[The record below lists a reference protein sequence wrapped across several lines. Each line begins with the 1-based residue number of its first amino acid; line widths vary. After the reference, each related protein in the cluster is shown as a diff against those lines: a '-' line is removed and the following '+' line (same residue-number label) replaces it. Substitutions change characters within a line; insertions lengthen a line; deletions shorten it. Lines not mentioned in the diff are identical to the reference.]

1 MQQTIETLVKQ
12 YEQGRLTRRQLVQG
26 LVVAAAAPVVAQQPP
41 AGAFHAAG
49 IDHVQITVDDLKAS
63 QQFYEKL
70 LGVAGRSNSANQVN
84 FSVGTTGNFIAVQ
97 SGTGR
102 IKPID
107 HFAIAVENFSPET
120 ALAAIE
126 RAIPGAQAEKSGNSV
141 FVTGPEGVRVQI
153 QAATRP
159 R

>member
-1 MQQTIETLVKQ
+1 MQQTIDTLVRQ
-12 YEQGRLTRRQLVQG
+12 FEQGRLTRRQLVQG
-26 LVVAAAAPVVAQQPP
+26 LLVVAASTGVAQQPP
-41 AGAFHAAG
+41 AGAFLAAG

-70 LGVAGRSNSANQVN
+70 LGVKGRNPSPTQVN
-84 FSVGTTGNFIAVQ
+84 IGVGTGNFVAIQ

-107 HFAIAVENFSPET
+107 HFAIAVENFSPEA
-120 ALAAIE
+120 ALASIE
-126 RAIPGAQAEKSGNSV
+126 RVAPGTKAEKSGNSV
-141 FVTGPEGVRVQI
+141 FVTGPEGVRVQFN
-153 QAATRP
+153 APAR

>member
-1 MQQTIETLVKQ
+1 MQHTIETLVRQ
-12 YEQGRLTRRQLVQG
+12 FEQGKLSRRQLVQG
-26 LVVAAAAPVVAQQPP
+26 LLVAASPLAAQQPP
-41 AGAFHAAG
+41 AGAFRATG

-70 LGVAGRSNSANQVN
+70 LGVAVRGTSPNQANIGVGSA
-84 FSVGTTGNFIAVQ
+84 GNFIAIQ

-107 HFAIAVENFSPET
+107 HFAVAVENFSPES

-126 RAIPGAQAEKSGNSV
+126 RAVPGAKAEKSGNSV

-153 QAATRP
+153 QAATR

>member
-1 MQQTIETLVKQ
+1 MQQTIDTLVRQ
-12 YEQGRLTRRQLVQG
+12 FEQGRLTRRQLVQG
-26 LVVAAAAPVVAQQPP
+26 LLVVAASTGVAQQPP
-41 AGAFHAAG
+41 AGAFLAAG

-70 LGVAGRSNSANQVN
+70 LGVKGRNPSPTQVN
-84 FSVGTTGNFIAVQ
+84 IGVGTGNFVAIQ

-107 HFAIAVENFSPET
+107 HFAIAVENFSPEA

-126 RAIPGAQAEKSGNSV
+126 RVVPGTKAEKSGNSV
-141 FVTGPEGVRVQI
+141 FVTGPEGVRVQFN
-153 QAATRP
+153 APAR

>member
-12 YEQGRLTRRQLVQG
+12 FEQGRLTRRQLVQG
-26 LVVAAAAPVVAQQPP
+26 LLVVAASPVGAQERQ
-41 AGAFHAAG
+41 AGAFRAAG

-70 LGVAGRSNSANQVN
+70 LGVTARSNSPSQANIG
-84 FSVGTTGNFIAVQ
+84 VGSAGNFIAIQ
-97 SGTGR
+97 TGTGR

-126 RAIPGAQAEKSGNSV
+126 RAAPGTKAEKSGNSV

-153 QAATRP
+153 QAATR

>member
-1 MQQTIETLVKQ
+1 MQHTIDTLVRQ
-12 YEQGRLTRRQLVQG
+12 FEQGRLTRRQLVQG
-26 LVVAAAAPVVAQQPP
+26 LLVVAASPGAAQQPL
-41 AGAFHAAG
+41 AGAFQAAG

-70 LGVAGRSNSANQVN
+70 LGVKGRNPSATQVN
-84 FSVGTTGNFIAVQ
+84 IGVGPGNFLAIQ

-107 HFAIAVENFSPET
+107 HFAIAVENFSPES

-126 RAIPGAQAEKSGNSV
+126 RAAPGTKAEKSGNSV
-141 FVTGPEGVRVQI
+141 FVTGPEGVRVQFN
-153 QAATRP
+153 APAR

>member
-1 MQQTIETLVKQ
+1 MQHTIDTLVRQ
-12 YEQGRLTRRQLVQG
+12 FEQGRLTRRQLVQG
-26 LVVAAAAPVVAQQPP
+26 LLVIAASPAVAQQPP
-41 AGAFHAAG
+41 AGAFLAAG

-70 LGVAGRSNSANQVN
+70 LGVKGRNPSATQVN
-84 FSVGTTGNFIAVQ
+84 IGVGTGNFVAIQ

-107 HFAIAVENFSPET
+107 HFAIAVENFSPEA

-126 RAIPGAQAEKSGNSV
+126 RVAPGTKAEKSGNSV
-141 FVTGPEGVRVQI
+141 FVTGPEGIRVQI
-153 QAATRP
+153 QAATR

>member
-1 MQQTIETLVKQ
+1 M
-12 YEQGRLTRRQLVQG
+12 
-26 LVVAAAAPVVAQQPP
+26 VVAASPVAAQQPQ
-41 AGAFHAAG
+41 AGAFRAAG

-70 LGVAGRSNSANQVN
+70 LGVAGRHTSPNQANIG
-84 FSVGTTGNFIAVQ
+84 VGTAGNFLAIQ

-107 HFAIAVENFSPET
+107 HFAIAVENFSPEA
-120 ALAAIE
+120 ALASIE
-126 RAIPGAQAEKSGNSV
+126 PAVPGAKAEKSGNSV

-153 QAATRP
+153 QAATR

>member
-1 MQQTIETLVKQ
+1 MQHTIETLVRQ
-12 YEQGRLTRRQLVQG
+12 FEQGRLTRRQLVQG
-26 LVVAAAAPVVAQQPP
+26 LLVAAAAPAAAQQPP
-41 AGAFHAAG
+41 AGAFVASG
-49 IDHVQITVDDLKAS
+49 IDHIQITVDDLKAS

-70 LGVAGRSNSANQVN
+70 FGVKARSNSPNQANIN
-84 FSVGTTGNFIAVQ
+84 VGTGGNFLAIQ

-107 HFAIAVENFSPET
+107 HFAIAVENFSQEA
-120 ALAAIE
+120 ALASIE
-126 RAIPGAQAEKSGNSV
+126 RAAPGTKAEKSGNSI

-153 QAATRP
+153 QAATR

>member
-1 MQQTIETLVKQ
+1 MQHTIETLVRQ
-12 YEQGRLTRRQLVQG
+12 FEQGRLSRRQLVQG
-26 LVVAAAAPVVAQQPP
+26 LVVAAAAPVAAQQPQ
-41 AGAFHAAG
+41 AGAFRAAG

-70 LGVAGRSNSANQVN
+70 LGVAGRNTSASQANIA
-84 FSVGTTGNFIAVQ
+84 VGSAGNFIAIQ

-107 HFAIAVENFSPET
+107 HFAVAVENFSPES
-120 ALAAIE
+120 ALASIE
-126 RAIPGAQAEKSGNSV
+126 RAVPGAKAEKSGNSV

-153 QAATRP
+153 QAATR

>member
-1 MQQTIETLVKQ
+1 MRQF
-12 YEQGRLTRRQLVQG
+12 EQGGLTRRQLVQG
-26 LVVAAAAPVVAQQPP
+26 LLVAAAVPVAAQQPP
-41 AGAFHAAG
+41 AGAFRAAG
-49 IDHVQITVDDLKAS
+49 IDHVQITVDDLKGS

-70 LGVAGRSNSANQVN
+70 LGVAGRSNSASQVN
-84 FSVGTTGNFIAVQ
+84 FNVGTTGNFIAVQ

-126 RAIPGAQAEKSGNSV
+126 RAAPGTKAEKSGNSV
-141 FVTGPEGVRVQI
+141 FVTAPEGVRVQI

>member
-1 MQQTIETLVKQ
+1 MQHAIDTLVRQ
-12 YEQGRLTRRQLVQG
+12 FEQGRLTRRQLVQG
-26 LVVAAAAPVVAQQPP
+26 LLVVAASPAVAQQPP
-41 AGAFHAAG
+41 AGAFLAAG

-70 LGVAGRSNSANQVN
+70 LGVKGRNPSATQVN
-84 FSVGTTGNFIAVQ
+84 IGVGTAGNFVAIQ

-120 ALAAIE
+120 ALVAIE
-126 RAIPGAQAEKSGNSV
+126 RVVPGTKAEKSGNSV
-141 FVTGPEGVRVQI
+141 FVTGPEGVRVQFN
-153 QAATRP
+153 APAR

>member
-12 YEQGRLTRRQLVQG
+12 FEQGRLTRRQLVQG
-26 LVVAAAAPVVAQQPP
+26 LLVVAASPVVAQERQ
-41 AGAFHAAG
+41 AGAFRAAG

-70 LGVAGRSNSANQVN
+70 LGVTARSNSPSQANIG
-84 FSVGTTGNFIAVQ
+84 VGSAGNFIAIQ
-97 SGTGR
+97 TGTGR

-107 HFAIAVENFSPET
+107 HFAIAVESFSPEA
-120 ALAAIE
+120 ALGAIE
-126 RAIPGAQAEKSGNSV
+126 RAAPGTKAEKSGNSV
-141 FVTGPEGVRVQI
+141 FVTGPEGIRVQI
-153 QAATRP
+153 QAATR